1 MRISSSQYFNMNV
14 ASMSD
19 QQSTLASMYQQI
31 SSGKRLLTASDDP
44 LGAAQAVQLTMK
56 SGALSQYST
65 NQTAALSSLQQEDST
80 LSNVSSVLQSIQTQ
94 IVRAGDGSLND
105 ADRTSVASTIKG
117 LRDQLFS
124 LANTTDS
131 SGNYIFSGLKGN
143 TAAFSN
149 NASGTGATYSGDFG
163 QRTVQI
169 SEGRSIAVGDT
180 GASIFQSVSPMESDA
195 VSRAGD
201 SATGDTN
208 TGTATISAV
217 SLNDSSNPGNA
228 STYTIQFAVSPTDGT
243 TTYTVTSNPTDSSLP
258 SNVPYTD
265 KADIKL
271 GGQTVTIQGT
281 PADNDKFTVQPA
293 STDNNDIFATLD
305 NIVNALKQPTAG
317 SPASE
322 ATLTNALTT
331 AGTKINNTFNN
342 VLAAQTV
349 VGGRE
354 QQVQSTQTA
363 MQTSQ
368 TQTASDIANLTSID
382 LVSSISQYE
391 LTQNSLQAAQMAFSQ
406 IQKMSLFDY
415 ISN

>member
-31 SSGKRLLTASDDP
+31 SSGKRILTASDDP
-44 LGAAQAVQLTMK
+44 LGAAQAVQLTLK
-56 SGALSQYST
+56 SGALAQYSS
-65 NQTAALSSLQQEDST
+65 NQTTALSSLQQEDST
-80 LSNVSSVLQSIQTQ
+80 LSNVSNVIQSIQTQ
-94 IVRAGDGSLND
+94 IVHAGDGSLTD
-105 ADRTSVASTIKG
+105 SDRSAVATAIQG
-117 LRDQLFS
+117 LRDQLFG

-131 SGNYIFSGLKGN
+131 DGNYIFSGLKGG
-143 TAAFSN
+143 TAPFSN
-149 NASGTGATYSGDFG
+149 NASGTGASYSGDQG

-169 SEGRSIAVGDT
+169 SEGRSIPVGDT
-180 GASIFQSVSPMESDA
+180 GQSIFQSVSPMESDP
-195 VSRAGD
+195 VSRA
-201 SATGDTN
+201 ADTN

-217 SLNDSSNPGNA
+217 SVSDTSNPGNA
-228 STYTIQFAVSPTDGT
+228 SKYTISFSVSQTDGS
-243 TTYTVTSNPTDSSLP
+243 TTYSITSDPADNTLPT
-258 SNVPYTD
+258 NVAYTG
-265 KADIKL
+265 KTDITL
-271 GGQTVTIQGT
+271 GGQKVTLDGT
-281 PADNDKFTVQPA
+281 PADKDSFTVQPA
-293 STDNNDIFATLD
+293 ASENNDIFATLD
-305 NIVNALKQPTAG
+305 TLVNALKQTTG
-317 SPASE
+317 SPSAG
-322 ATLTNALTT
+322 AALTNALTT

-342 VLAAQTV
+342 VLSAQTV

-415 ISN
+415 IGS